1 MNELEKRKVVE
12 TYFHNGQSASQIW
25 KLVKYLGIS
34 RGTVY
39 RLVKKFQDG
48 GSGDM
53 KLGSGGE
60 LSNKNRSAKRKIADR
75 LGRNPAQSVRKIARE
90 IGIPKY
96 TAQDIVRRDL
106 KLRARKKEKKQALT
120 SPQKAKSET
129 RSRTLRRSLD
139 RDSHRRVLFSDEK
152 YFLMDQP
159 LNCQNDRVYIKE
171 GTKKPLNKKT
181 IVEKNKFSRK
191 LMVWAGVA
199 HGLLNTRP
207 AKFPK
212 WNIHRAFQKF
222 SSQICISNESENRI
236 FSICPLYSLRDQL
249 PICILVYFNP
259 ILDFC
264 ASV

>member
-25 KLVKYLGIS
+25 KLVKDLRKS
-34 RGTVY
+34 RATVY
-39 RLVKKFQDG
+39 RLVKKYQNG
-48 GSGDM
+48 GSSDR

-75 LGRNPAQSVRKIARE
+75 LRRNPAQSVRKIARK
-90 IGIPKY
+90 IGIPKS

-106 KLRARKKEKKQALT
+106 KLRARKKENQQALT
-120 SPQKAKSET
+120 SPQKAKREQDPELFVNRWTAT
-129 RSRTLRRSLD
+129 RTDESF
-139 RDSHRRVLFSDEK
+139 FSDKK

-159 LNCQNDRVYIKE
+159 LNRQNDCVYIKE

-199 HGLLNTRP
+199 YT
-207 AKFPK
+207 
-212 WNIHRAFQKF
+212 
-222 SSQICISNESENRI
+222 
-236 FSICPLYSLRDQL
+236 
-249 PICILVYFNP
+249 
-259 ILDFC
+259 
-264 ASV
+264 